1 MRRRL
6 TQGSAG
12 WLGRLTRPAGSRGWQ
27 PGLAYI
33 HACMNARMHTRI
45 HTNISNMHNMPNMHD
60 MQNMMHRCTTCMC
73 AYMHAYCACR
83 IHSLSCCTE
92 IPRRAASTAR
102 PAGSARRP
110 ALEARETPR
119 EFSARWP
126 MRPMHRATR
135 PTIDRI
141 ADPHIDRCRTQLHNT
156 NRAPR
161 APSCKL
167 PPRPLRRIPPMNRAS
182 SSHRMPAQ

>member
-27 PGLAYI
+27 PGIAYI

-45 HTNISNMHNMPNMHD
+45 HTNMSNMHNMPNMHD

-73 AYMHAYCACR
+73 ACMHAYCACR

-102 PAGSARRP
+102 PAGSVGRLGRP
-110 ALEARETPR
+110 ARPAAQHSKPGKRPGNLARDGRCGRCTE
-119 EFSARWP
+119 
-126 MRPMHRATR
+126 RPGRRSTESPIHTLTDAGHSSII
-135 PTIDRI
+135 PT
-141 ADPHIDRCRTQLHNT
+141 ALHE
-156 NRAPR
+156 PR
-161 APSCKL
+161 A
-167 PPRPLRRIPPMNRAS
+167 AS
-182 SSHRMPAQ
+182 SHPDRFVGSRP